1 MARNMLSILPTI
13 STFALVLTGCGVT
26 TQASAEAPS
35 PYPVPDVNTI
45 AVLRSSITSAAAS
58 MGDANPSD
66 LRYYATNLGVVLQSE
81 GGTKRSDDVATPVYV
96 LIAHGTFTSSRP
108 RPPGSQP
115 PTGKALMI
123 TLDAVTL
130 RQLELGLGPTDP
142 DLSNLGPAH
151 DF

>member
-1 MARNMLSILPTI
+1 MARNILKILAVVPVI
-13 STFALVLTGCGVT
+13 ALVLSGCEAAT
-26 TQASAEAPS
+26 RASAEAPS
-35 PYPVPDVNTI
+35 PYPVPDMKTI
-45 AVLRSSITSAAAS
+45 ALLRSSITSAAAS
-58 MGDANPSD
+58 MGDANPAD
-66 LRYYATNLGVVLQSE
+66 LRYYATNLSLVLQAE

-108 RPPGSQP
+108 RPPGSKP
-115 PTGKALMI
+115 PTGRSLMI

-142 DLSNLGPAH
+142 DLSNMGPAH